1 MKYSLLRESRVLVV
15 YEGRVFEFDALSS
28 LSANL
33 DYQEVK
39 MNRKTI
45 HKKSNYPYSRV
56 VSKNP
61 TSISLAVNLTD
72 NCLEENFFKWLGM
85 EKLGTLLYMPFNSK
99 IEPTYIDMYI
109 ITPDNSG
116 LFIER
121 CYVSFID
128 LTLEKSVPVLSISI
142 EGANCKRIADY
153 PSSGSLIQGNIVKTS
168 PLWINV
174 NNKDMPAV
182 NGAGISFQQQCSWR
196 DTRTLHDVG
205 NMYYHKNA
213 YINEM
218 NASATLNFNL
228 VENAFSST
236 NMDPEYY
243 IPVSIYTKYL
253 EINFPSSRIMKRLSV
268 TDVYSLSMDIIPM
281 EDSEDN
287 PVTIKLFGVN
297 ND

>member
-1 MKYSLLRESRVLVV
+1 MRYSLLRESRVLVV

-56 VSKNP
+56 VAKNP

-85 EKLGTLLYMPFNSK
+85 ESLGSVLYMPFNSK
-99 IEPTYIDMYI
+99 VEPTYVDMYI
-109 ITPDNSG
+109 ISPDNSG
-116 LFIER
+116 LYIQK
-121 CYVSFID
+121 CYISFVD
-128 LTLEKSVPVLSISI
+128 LTLEKSVPTLSISI
-142 EGANCKRIADY
+142 EGSNCVRVADY
-153 PSSGSLIQGNIVKTS
+153 PSTGSIIQGNIVKTS
-168 PLWINV
+168 PLWIRV
-174 NNKDMPAV
+174 NNKDMPGV

-196 DTRTLHDVG
+196 DTRTLHDIG
-205 NMYYHKNA
+205 TMYHHKNA

-228 VENAFSST
+228 VEHAFDSMSSE
-236 NMDPEYY
+236 PEYN

-253 EINFPSSRIMKRLSV
+253 EINFPCSRIMKRLSV
-268 TDVYSLSMDIIPM
+268 ADIYGLSMDIIPM
-281 EDSEDN
+281 EDSGDT
-287 PVTIKLFGVN
+287 PVTIQLFGDN